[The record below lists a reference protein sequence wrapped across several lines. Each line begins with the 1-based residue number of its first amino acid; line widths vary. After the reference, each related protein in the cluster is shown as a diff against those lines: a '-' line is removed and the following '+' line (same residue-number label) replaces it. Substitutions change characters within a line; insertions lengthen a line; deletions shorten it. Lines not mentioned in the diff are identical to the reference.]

1 MVLQSFI
8 FRRHLYQPSVTHSG
22 GKGALMPGLGVEI
35 RRANP
40 GDVAGVRAFCGT
52 MQKTAAR
59 EEIGIHLRSFLVHP
73 FFAILMLLTVSVLEW
88 RFQTPL
94 EITACA
100 SLLLVSAEEGL
111 RFWIFW
117 RRFRHVFGEG
127 ADLKDLGLFY
137 SHPRRLF
144 LVAVINNEVAGTVA
158 ARETDSLTSAKLWR
172 MFVHPRFRK
181 MGLASRLISAC
192 HEECARL
199 GYTSVVL
206 RTHVTNFKARKCYEK
221 AGYVCTGKNNFA
233 RLYPHSFDVV
243 HYLFNISD
251 ANVINNQVN

>member
-1 MVLQSFI
+1 
-8 FRRHLYQPSVTHSG
+8 
-22 GKGALMPGLGVEI
+22 MPGQGVEI
-35 RRANP
+35 RRADP
-40 GDVAGVRAFCGT
+40 GDVAGVRALCRT
-52 MQKTAAR
+52 VQKAAAR
-59 EEIGIHLRSFLVHP
+59 EEIGIHLCSFLVHP
-73 FFAILMLLTVSVLEW
+73 FFAMLMLLTFSVLQW
-88 RFQTPL
+88 RLQTPL
-94 EITACA
+94 ELTACA
-100 SLLLVSAEEGL
+100 ALLLVGAEEGL
-111 RFWIFW
+111 RFWLFW
-117 RRFRHVFGEG
+117 RRLRHVFGEG
-127 ADLKDLGLFY
+127 ADLRDLGPFY
-137 SHPRRLF
+137 SHPRRFF

-158 ARETDSLTSAKLWR
+158 ARETDSFTSAKLWR

-243 HYLFNISD
+243 HYLFNICD
-251 ANVINNQVN
+251 TKVMDKQIN